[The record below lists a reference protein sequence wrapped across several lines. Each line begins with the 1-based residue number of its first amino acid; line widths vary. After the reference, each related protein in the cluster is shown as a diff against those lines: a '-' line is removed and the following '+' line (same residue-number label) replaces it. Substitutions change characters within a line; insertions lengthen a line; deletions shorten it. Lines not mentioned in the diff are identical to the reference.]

1 MTAIALPA
9 TITHDN
15 AQSVLSA
22 LSRQMPAEGVVG
34 IDAGALAKFDSSAI
48 SVLLGLARKAQAHGQ
63 VIWVANWPELLWSL
77 VQAYDVAQV
86 LGHMP
91 DQITDQ
97 IPSQAN

>member
-15 AQSVLSA
+15 AQFVLSQ
-22 LSRQMPAEGVVG
+22 LSRDMPAEGVVG
-34 IDAGALAKFDSSAI
+34 VDAGALTKFDSSAI

-63 VIWVANWPELLWSL
+63 VIRVVNWPALLWSL

-86 LGHMP
+86 LGHTP
-91 DQITDQ
+91 DQTTDQ
-97 IPSQAN
+97 VLSQAN